1 MTAAAGALRRTSLA
15 LREAARDA
23 RRGWTPARWSVA
35 GALLAAAAVPA
46 LLSDPVR
53 VASLANWLYLV
64 LAAIALA
71 VPVGLGRMPVLSQ
84 GAFMAIGAFTASVLR
99 VRSGWSLEAALPVAV
114 LASATAGVVA
124 GIGAVRLRTAFV
136 AVSTWL
142 MTWLVT
148 LGLLAFPGLSGGADG
163 LVLPPGRIAGVELSS
178 SVHYELALVLAVLAG
193 LCFEALR
200 RSPVG
205 LGLAAFGE
213 QPSAALAL
221 GVPASRLRLQAFVVS
236 AAAAGLAGALAADLA
251 GIADATAYGPLLSF
265 QLLAVVLLGG
275 GMRALGP
282 AVGVAVLAL
291 LSSVAGSV
299 AALERLPAER
309 FDTVI
314 VAALVLAA
322 LSLGGTGLVPTVERF
337 LRLRRSPSPIPPRAP
352 RSPLPAAPPRS
363 LAARGLGRRFG
374 DLVAL
379 RDFELTLEPG
389 TVAALIGPNGSGKT
403 TALRL
408 LAGSDSG
415 GSATIRLGEADVSET
430 GVSERV
436 RAGIVRT
443 LQATSVFEDLTALE
457 NVLVGASARRRY
469 GGFVRSATATPL
481 ARGESATACADAF
494 ATLDEFGLADVWDRP
509 AGELSALDRRV
520 LMLAAAV
527 AARPS
532 VLLVDELS
540 AGAGHSE
547 LPRLAQVV
555 ESLRARGLAI
565 LLVEHNLRLVRAVA
579 TRVTVLDAG
588 VTIASGTPD
597 EIAADPAARA
607 AYLGRQ
613 HL

>member
-1 MTAAAGALRRTSLA
+1 M
-15 LREAARDA
+15 
-23 RRGWTPARWSVA
+23 RWAVA
-35 GALLAAAAVPA
+35 GALVVAAAVPA

-64 LAAIALA
+64 LAAIGLA
-71 VPVGLGRMPVLSQ
+71 VPVGIGRMPVLSQ
-84 GAFMAIGAFTASVLR
+84 GAFMAIGAFTAAVLR
-99 VRSGWSLEAALPVAV
+99 VRAGWSLEAALPAAV
-114 LASATAGVVA
+114 LASVTAGVVA

-163 LVLPPGRIAGVELSS
+163 LVLPSGRIAGVELTST
-178 SVHYELALVLAVLAG
+178 VHYELALALAVLAG

-200 RSPVG
+200 RSPFG
-205 LGLAAFGE
+205 LGLAAFGQ

-221 GVPASRLRLQAFVVS
+221 GVPASRARLQAFVVS
-236 AAAAGLAGALAADLA
+236 AATAGLAGALAADLA

-282 AVGVAVLAL
+282 AVGVVVLAL

-337 LRLRRSPSPIPPRAP
+337 VRPRRSYAPPGGR
-352 RSPLPAAPPRS
+352 LPAATPRS
-363 LAARGLGRRFG
+363 LAADGLSRRFG

-379 RDFELTLEPG
+379 RDFELRLEPG
-389 TVAALIGPNGSGKT
+389 TVSALIGPNGSGKT

-408 LAGSDSG
+408 LAGSDRDSG
-415 GSATIRLGEADVSET
+415 ATIRLGEADVS
-430 GVSERV
+430 GLDVSERV
-436 RAGIVRT
+436 RSGMVRT
-443 LQATSVFEDLTALE
+443 LQATAVFEDLTALE
-457 NVLVGASARRRY
+457 NVLVGAAARCRH
-469 GGFVRSATATPL
+469 GGLVRSAIATPL
-481 ARGESATACADAF
+481 SRTEAATARANAL
-494 ATLDEFGLADVWDRP
+494 ATLDELGLADVWDRP
-509 AGELSALDRRV
+509 AEELSTLDRRV

-540 AGAGHSE
+540 AGAGHGE
-547 LPRLAQVV
+547 LPRLAEAI

-579 TRVTVLDAG
+579 THVTVLDAG
-588 VTIASGTPD
+588 VTIATGTPD

-607 AYLGRQ
+607 AYLGRH

>member
-1 MTAAAGALRRTSLA
+1 
-15 LREAARDA
+15 
-23 RRGWTPARWSVA
+23 
-35 GALLAAAAVPA
+35 
-46 LLSDPVR
+46 
-53 VASLANWLYLV
+53 
-64 LAAIALA
+64 
-71 VPVGLGRMPVLSQ
+71 MPVLSQ
-84 GAFMAIGAFTASVLR
+84 GAFMAIGAFTAAVLR
-99 VRSGWSLEAALPVAV
+99 VRAGWSLEAALPVVV
-114 LASATAGVVA
+114 LASVTAGVVA
-124 GIGAVRLRTAFV
+124 GVGAVRLRTAFV

-142 MTWLVT
+142 VTSLVT
-148 LGLLAFPGLSGGADG
+148 FGLLAFPWLSGGADG
-163 LVLPPGRIAGVELSS
+163 LVLPPGRIAGVELSA

-200 RSPVG
+200 RSSFG
-205 LGLAAFGE
+205 LGLAAFGQ
-213 QPSAALAL
+213 QPGAALAL

-236 AAAAGLAGALAADLA
+236 AATAGLAGALAADLA

-291 LSSVAGSV
+291 LSAVAGSV

-322 LSLGGTGLVPTVERF
+322 LSLGGTGLLPTVER
-337 LRLRRSPSPIPPRAP
+337 LLSSRGSDAP
-352 RSPLPAAPPRS
+352 LGAQRSPLPAAPERS
-363 LAARGLGRRFG
+363 LAASGLGRSFG
-374 DLVAL
+374 DLIAL
-379 RDFELTLEPG
+379 RDFGLRLEPG

-408 LAGSDSG
+408 LAGSDRG
-415 GSATIRLGEADVSET
+415 GSETIRLGEADIAEA

-443 LQATSVFEDLTALE
+443 LQATTVFEDMTALE
-457 NVLVGASARRRY
+457 HVLVGAAARRRH
-469 GGFVRSATATPL
+469 GGLVRSATATPL
-481 ARGESATACADAF
+481 ARAESAAARADAL
-494 ATLDEFGLADVWDRP
+494 ATLDEFGLAGVWDRP
-509 AGELSALDRRV
+509 AGELSVLDRRV

-527 AARPS
+527 ATRPS

-540 AGAGHSE
+540 AGAGHGE
-547 LPRLAQVV
+547 LPRLAEAI

-588 VTIASGTPD
+588 VTIATGTPD
-597 EIAADPAARA
+597 EIASDPAARA
-607 AYLGRQ
+607 AYLGSQ

>member
-1 MTAAAGALRRTSLA
+1 M
-15 LREAARDA
+15 REAARDA
-23 RRGWTPARWSVA
+23 RRGWTPVRWSVA
-35 GALLAAAAVPA
+35 GALIVAAAIPA

-84 GAFMAIGAFTASVLR
+84 GAFMAIGAFTAAVLR
-99 VRSGWSLEAALPVAV
+99 VRAGWSLEAALPVAV

-163 LVLPPGRIAGVELSS
+163 LVMPPGEIGGLKLSS
-178 SVHYELALVLAVLAG
+178 SVHYELALALAVLAG

-200 RSPVG
+200 RSPFG

-213 QPSAALAL
+213 QPSAAFAL

-236 AAAAGLAGALAADLA
+236 AATAGLAGALAADLA

-282 AVGVAVLAL
+282 AMGVVVLAL

-309 FDTVI
+309 FDAVI

-337 LRLRRSPSPIPPRAP
+337 LLSRRSPAPPGAP
-352 RSPLPAAPPRS
+352 RSPLPSAAPRS
-363 LAARGLGRRFG
+363 LVAQGLGRRFG

-379 RDFELTLEPG
+379 RDFELRLESG
-389 TVAALIGPNGSGKT
+389 TIAALIGPNGSGKT

-408 LAGSDSG
+408 LAGSDRG
-415 GSATIRLGEADVSET
+415 GGATIRLGEADVSEM

-443 LQATSVFEDLTALE
+443 LQATAVFEDLTALE
-457 NVLVGASARRRY
+457 NVLVGATARRRY
-469 GGFVRSATATPL
+469 GGLVRSATATPL
-481 ARGESATACADAF
+481 ARVESATARADAF

-547 LPRLAQVV
+547 LPRLADLV
-555 ESLRARGLAI
+555 ESLRKRGLAI

-579 TRVTVLDAG
+579 THVTVLDAG

-607 AYLGRQ
+607 AYLGRH

>member
-1 MTAAAGALRRTSLA
+1 VNAAAEALRRTSLA
-15 LREAARDA
+15 VREAARDA
-23 RRGWTPARWSVA
+23 RHGWTPLRWAVA
-35 GALLAAAAVPA
+35 GALLAAAAVPTIV
-46 LLSDPVR
+46 SDPVR

-64 LAAIALA
+64 LAAVALA
-71 VPVGLGRMPVLSQ
+71 VPVGVGRMPVLSQ
-84 GAFMAIGAFTASVLR
+84 GAFMAIGAFTAAVLR
-99 VRSGWSLEAALPVAV
+99 VRVGWSLEAALPVAV
-114 LASATAGVVA
+114 LASLTAGVVA
-124 GIGAVRLRTAFV
+124 GFGAVRLRTAFV

-142 MTWLVT
+142 VTWLVT
-148 LGLLAFPGLSGGADG
+148 LGLLAFPGLSGGANG
-163 LVLPPGRIAGVELSS
+163 LVLPPGRIAGVELSAT
-178 SVHYELALVLAVLAG
+178 VHYEVALVLAVLAG

-200 RSPVG
+200 RSSFG
-205 LGLAAFGE
+205 LGLAAFG
-213 QPSAALAL
+213 QRPSAALAL
-221 GVPASRLRLQAFVVS
+221 GVPAARLRLQAFMVS

-275 GMRALGP
+275 GVRALGP

-322 LSLGGTGLVPTVERF
+322 LSLGGTGLVPTVER
-337 LRLRRSPSPIPPRAP
+337 LLPWRGSTTPPRAP
-352 RSPLPAAPPRS
+352 RSPLPAALPRS
-363 LAARGLGRRFG
+363 LAASGLGRRFG
-374 DLVAL
+374 ELVAL
-379 RDFELTLEPG
+379 RDFGLRLEPG

-408 LAGSDSG
+408 LAGSDPG
-415 GSATIRLGEADVSET
+415 GSATIRLGEADVAEA

-443 LQATSVFEDLTALE
+443 LQATSVFEDMTALE
-457 NVLVGASARRRY
+457 NVLVGAATRRRY
-469 GGFVRSATATPL
+469 GGFVRSAIATPL
-481 ARGESATACADAF
+481 ARAESARARADALR
-494 ATLDEFGLADVWDRP
+494 TLDELGLADVWNRL
-509 AGELSALDRRV
+509 AGELSVLDRRV

-527 AARPS
+527 ATRPS

-540 AGAGHSE
+540 AGAGHGE
-547 LPRLAQVV
+547 LPRLARAI
-555 ESLRARGLAI
+555 ELLRARGQAI

-588 VTIASGTPD
+588 VTIATGTPD

-607 AYLGRQ
+607 AYLGQQR
-613 HL
+613 L

>member
-1 MTAAAGALRRTSLA
+1 MSAAAAALRRTGLA
-15 LREAARDA
+15 VREAARDA
-23 RRGWTPARWSVA
+23 RRGWTPVRRSIA
-35 GALLAAAAVPA
+35 GALVAAAAVPA
-46 LLSDPVR
+46 LLSDSVR

-71 VPVGLGRMPVLSQ
+71 VPVGVGRMPVLSQ
-84 GAFMAIGAFTASVLR
+84 GAFMAIGAFTAAVLR
-99 VRSGWSLEAALPVAV
+99 VRAGWSLEAALPVAV
-114 LASATAGVVA
+114 LASVTAGVVA
-124 GIGAVRLRTAFV
+124 GVGAVRLRTAFV

-142 MTWLVT
+142 VTWLVT

-163 LVLPPGRIAGVELSS
+163 LVLPPGRIAGVELSAT
-178 SVHYELALVLAVLAG
+178 VHYELALVLAVLAG
-193 LCFEALR
+193 LSFEALR
-200 RSPVG
+200 RSSFG
-205 LGLAAFGE
+205 LGLAAFG
-213 QPSAALAL
+213 QRPSAALAL
-221 GVPASRLRLQAFVVS
+221 GVPSSRLRLQAFVVS

-251 GIADATAYGPLLSF
+251 GIADTTAYGPLLSF

-275 GMRALGP
+275 GVQALGP
-282 AVGVAVLAL
+282 AAGVAVLAL
-291 LSSVAGSV
+291 LSAVAGSV

-322 LSLGGTGLVPTVERF
+322 LSLGGTGLVPTVERL
-337 LRLRRSPSPIPPRAP
+337 LRSLSSAPPGAR
-352 RSPLPAAPPRS
+352 RSPLPAAPQRS
-363 LAARGLGRRFG
+363 LAASGLGRSFG

-379 RDFELTLEPG
+379 RDFGLRLEPG

-408 LAGSDSG
+408 LAGSDRG
-415 GSATIRLGEADVSET
+415 GSETIRLGEADIAEA

-443 LQATSVFEDLTALE
+443 LQATTVFEDMTALE
-457 NVLVGASARRRY
+457 HVLVGAAARRRH
-469 GGFVRSATATPL
+469 GGLVRSATATPL
-481 ARGESATACADAF
+481 ARAESAAARADALT
-494 ATLDEFGLADVWDRP
+494 TLDALGLADVWDRP
-509 AGELSALDRRV
+509 AGELSVLDRRV

-527 AARPS
+527 ATRPS

-540 AGAGHSE
+540 AGAGHGE
-547 LPRLAQVV
+547 LPRLAEAI

-588 VTIASGTPD
+588 VTIATGTPD

-613 HL
+613 RL

>member
-1 MTAAAGALRRTSLA
+1 VSAAAGALRQTGLA
-15 LREAARDA
+15 LREAARGA
-23 RRGWTPARWSVA
+23 RRGWTPMRSAVA
-35 GALLAAAAVPA
+35 GALVVAAAVPA
-46 LLSDPVR
+46 LLSDPIR

-64 LAAIALA
+64 LAALALA

-84 GAFMAIGAFTASVLR
+84 GAFMGIGAFTAAVLR
-99 VRSGWSLEAALPVAV
+99 VRAGWSLEAALPVVV
-114 LASATAGVVA
+114 LASVTAGVVA
-124 GIGAVRLRTAFV
+124 GVGAVRLRTAFV

-142 MTWLVT
+142 VTWLVT
-148 LGLLAFPGLSGGADG
+148 LGLLAFPWLSGGADG
-163 LVLPPGRIAGVELSS
+163 LILPPGRIAGVELSA
-178 SVHYELALVLAVLAG
+178 SVHYELALVLVVLAG

-200 RSPVG
+200 RSSFG
-205 LGLAAFGE
+205 LGLAAFGQ
-213 QPSAALAL
+213 QPGAALAL
-221 GVPASRLRLQAFVVS
+221 GVPASRLRLQGFVVS
-236 AAAAGLAGALAADLA
+236 AATAGLAGALAADLA

-291 LSSVAGSV
+291 LSAVAGSV

-322 LSLGGTGLVPTVERF
+322 LSLGGTGLVSTIER
-337 LRLRRSPSPIPPRAP
+337 LLPSRRSSLPPP
-352 RSPLPAAPPRS
+352 SPLPAVVPRS
-363 LAARGLGRRFG
+363 LAASGLSRRFG
-374 DLVAL
+374 DLIAL
-379 RDFELTLEPG
+379 RDFELRLEPG

-408 LAGSDSG
+408 LAGSDRERG
-415 GSATIRLGEADVSET
+415 ADIRLGEADVGEAD
-430 GVSERV
+430 VSERV

-457 NVLVGASARRRY
+457 NVLVGAAARRRY
-469 GGFVRSATATPL
+469 GGLVRSATSTPL
-481 ARGESATACADAF
+481 ARAESATARAEAF
-494 ATLDEFGLADVWDRP
+494 ATLDELGLAAAWDRP
-509 AGELSALDRRV
+509 AGELSTFDRRV

-540 AGAGHSE
+540 AGAGHGE
-547 LPRLAQVV
+547 MPRLEEAI

-579 TRVTVLDAG
+579 SRVTVLDAG
-588 VTIASGTPD
+588 VTIATGTPD